1 MTRLLAIFALLITV
15 NAFAADPFKT
25 AKSAIKS
32 KNGLENAEKGLT
44 DYAADLQTPPTQRAR
59 AFNMAAQVADRIRE
73 VENEK
78 MYLKQQF
85 DTARYFNA
93 LLRVYQYTM
102 SCDSVETEP
111 DERGRLRSAFG
122 KDNRRRRQDV
132 AANLLQGGKWMMKH
146 GRYGEAYDMF
156 DVYDRADSA
165 DRKVDNSN
173 RRLPVWAAK
182 CGLLAGRMHGAR
194 HYAARAIAMRDE
206 VAEMIGY
213 KSQAELALGD
223 TTAWLKTLGEG
234 VEQFPANRSFFLAL
248 GGYHRR
254 RGERKV
260 ALALTDRAVEAC
272 PDTIIYREARCQLLY
287 EMGEWA
293 RCIEAGDFIL
303 GRNADNIA
311 ANFYTGASLVSRAE
325 EQAKAMPLDTK
336 SERYRKEREEV
347 RTNYQRARKALENF
361 RRMRRED
368 VSLWAPLLYKV
379 YYALNMGKELN
390 EVEQYIK

>member
-1 MTRLLAIFALLITV
+1 MIRLLSILTLIISV
-15 NAFAADPFKT
+15 NTFAADPFKT

-32 KNGLENAEKGLT
+32 KNGLENAEKSLT
-44 DYAADLQTPPTQRAR
+44 EYATNLQTPPTQRAK

-85 DTARYFNA
+85 DTVRYFNA
-93 LLRVYQYTM
+93 LLRVYQHTM
-102 SCDSVETEP
+102 SCDSVEAEP
-111 DERGRLRSAFG
+111 DERGRLRSSFG
-122 KDNRRRRQDV
+122 KDNRRRRQDA

-146 GRYGEAYDMF
+146 GRYGEAFDMF

-165 DRKVDNSN
+165 NKTVDSNN

-182 CGLLAGRMHGAR
+182 CALLAGRMHGAR
-194 HYAARAIAMRDE
+194 HYATRAIAMRDE

-248 GGYHRR
+248 GGYYRK
-254 RGERKV
+254 RGERNV
-260 ALALTDRAVEAC
+260 ALALTDRVLAAC

-303 GRNADNIA
+303 GRNANNIA

-325 EQAKAMPLDTK
+325 ELAKAMPLDTK
-336 SERYRKEREEV
+336 SENYRKERQEV
-347 RTNYQRARKALENF
+347 QSTYQRARKALENF
-361 RRMRRED
+361 RRMRAED
-368 VSLWAPLLYKV
+368 VGLWAPLLYKV